1 MRAEFPDWSTEQM
14 FDAKLRPVIDPVL
27 HRIARLCLA
36 AGLSANSLTIMGFG
50 VGLVSGLLI
59 CFEAYL
65 WALLAL
71 FVSRILDGLDG
82 AVARLTRP
90 TDFGG
95 FLDIVCDFLFY
106 AFVPFCFAVSQ
117 PEQAV
122 AAAFL
127 MLSFA
132 GTGTSFLA
140 YAILDAKYQHTAS
153 KQQSNQTERAKN
165 KSFAYLGGLTE
176 GAETI
181 AVLALFMV
189 FPDWFVPLAIGFG
202 LLCWVTTIYRV
213 YISWFEFGKDG

>member
-1 MRAEFPDWSTEQM
+1 
-14 FDAKLRPVIDPVL
+14 
-27 HRIARLCLA
+27 
-36 AGLSANSLTIMGFG
+36 
-50 VGLVSGLLI
+50 
-59 CFEAYL
+59 
-65 WALLAL
+65 
-71 FVSRILDGLDG
+71 
-82 AVARLTRP
+82 
-90 TDFGG
+90 
-95 FLDIVCDFLFY
+95 
-106 AFVPFCFAVSQ
+106 
-117 PEQAV
+117 
-122 AAAFL
+122 